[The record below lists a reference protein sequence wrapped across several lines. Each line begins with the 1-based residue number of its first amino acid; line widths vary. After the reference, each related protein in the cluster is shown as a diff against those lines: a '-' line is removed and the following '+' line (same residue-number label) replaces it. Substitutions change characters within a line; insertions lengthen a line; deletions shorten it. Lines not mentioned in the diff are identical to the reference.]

1 MNFICSFST
10 LYSIFEYRSKW
21 RSQYRSTVARMERS
35 EIRRI
40 SLCTGHS
47 IQFSRIS
54 LRFIRATLL
63 QIERPEIPNVE
74 KWYERLQERPGY
86 REHVMIPFDDMRER
100 LEY

>member
-35 EIRRI
+35 DIRRI
-40 SLCTGHS
+40 SLCTGHI

-100 LEY
+100 LES

>member
-1 MNFICSFST
+1 MIASC
-10 LYSIFEYRSKW
+10 
-21 RSQYRSTVARMERS
+21 VARMS
-35 EIRRI
+35 EAEYG
-40 SLCTGHS
+40 SVLAGAEYG
-47 IQFSRIS
+47 IQISRIS